1 LDKDRHTE
9 QRGRAPGGAGLPQR
23 PRLGRQLMFWVFLMG
38 AVLLA
43 LSLMRGARKP
53 VEEKVDIATFNQHLS
68 SGHVEKIAVKGDTA
82 RALLVSGKIVKTTF
96 PEGYVSEHLD
106 AWLEQ
111 LPQGAA
117 GEDVLSYDG
126 PSGMVSLLMVN
137 LIPIVLLVV
146 IMIYLVNR
154 QMRAVNPK
162 GGGFPFIRN
171 GTQHARKEKPNVRFD
186 DVAGI
191 QEAKEEVKEIVE
203 FLKNPERFQKVGGR
217 IPRGV
222 LLVGAP
228 GTGKTLLAK
237 AIAGEADVPF
247 FSLCGSDFVELFVGV
262 GASRVRDL
270 FQKARENQPC
280 IIFLDEIDAVGR
292 KRGAGLGG
300 GHDEREQTLNAILNE
315 MDGFARDEGVIV
327 LAATNRPDVLDHA
340 LLRPGRFDREIVV
353 DMPDLKGREEILKIH
368 TRRVKLAQDVD
379 LSIIARGTP
388 GFSGADL
395 EAVVNEAAILA
406 VVKNKDTV
414 SLAELEEARDKVRF
428 GRIKQGRV
436 MSDKDRQM
444 TSYHESGHA
453 LVAKIHPDVEPLHKV
468 TIVPRGVALG
478 MTMILPE
485 KDRYDIRKKECL
497 GLITMHM
504 AGRVA
509 EEMFCDDI
517 SSGAKN
523 DIEVATELA
532 RKMVTQ
538 WGMSDNLGPVSY
550 SDEEEH
556 VFLGTEITRGK
567 KYSERMAQEID
578 TEVRG
583 IVNSCYQEAR
593 RMCQEHSAQLQLMA
607 KALLV
612 METLTAEDVQ
622 HIFEGETV
630 EDLLRRRDKAR
641 QESKKPAEQEAEPA
655 KGHHLGGAE
664 DYPRPAESPA

>member
-1 LDKDRHTE
+1 M
-9 QRGRAPGGAGLPQR
+9 
-23 PRLGRQLMFWVFLMG
+23 GRQLLFWALLMS
-38 AVLLA
+38 AVLVG

-53 VEEKVDIATFNQHLS
+53 AEQEVGIGIFDQYLTG
-68 SGHVEKIAVKGDTA
+68 GHVIKLVIKGEGA
-82 RALLVSGKIVKTTF
+82 KAWLLDDRIVKTTF
-96 PEGYVSEHLD
+96 PEGYVAEHVD
-106 AWLEQ
+106 SWLEN
-111 LPQGAA
+111 LPPGAP
-117 GEDVLSYDG
+117 GEEVLSYRR
-126 PSGMVSLLMVN
+126 SGILPIFMINV
-137 LIPIVLLVV
+137 IPIAVLVAL
-146 IMIYLVNR
+146 MIYVVNR

-162 GGGFPFIRN
+162 GGGFPFVRD
-171 GTQHARKEKPNVRFD
+171 GTQHARKEKPNVSFD

-191 QEAKEEVKEIVE
+191 QEAKDEVRELVE

-247 FSLCGSDFVELFVGV
+247 YSLCGSDFVELFVGV
-262 GASRVRDL
+262 GAARVRDL
-270 FQKARENQPC
+270 FHTARENQPC

-315 MDGFARDEGVIV
+315 MDGFTRDAGVIV

-353 DMPDLKGREEILKIH
+353 DMPDVKGREEILKIH
-368 TRRVKLAQDVD
+368 ARDVKLAEDVD
-379 LSIIARGTP
+379 LRPIARGTP

-395 EAVVNEAAILA
+395 EALVNEAAILA
-406 VVKNKDTV
+406 VVKEQETV
-414 SLAELEEARDKVRF
+414 SSADLEEARDKVRF
-428 GRIKQGRV
+428 GRIKQSRV
-436 MSDKDRQM
+436 MSDDDRKM

-453 LVAKIHPDVEPLHKV
+453 LLAMIHPHVEPLHKV
-468 TIVPRGVALG
+468 TIIPRGAALG

-538 WGMSDNLGPVSY
+538 WGMTDKLGPVSY

-567 KYSERMAQEID
+567 KHSEHMAQEID
-578 TEVRG
+578 TEVRA
-583 IVNSCYQEAR
+583 IVSSCYQEAR
-593 RMCQEHSAQLQLMA
+593 QMCQEHAARLQTMAQ
-607 KALLV
+607 ALLKL
-612 METLTAEDVQ
+612 ETLTAQDVQ
-622 HIFEGETV
+622 RLFDGETV
-630 EDLLRRRDKAR
+630 QDLLKR
-641 QESKKPAEQEAEPA
+641 QEERRQELEKPAEQEKEALTEHPLA
-655 KGHHLGGAE
+655 GPE